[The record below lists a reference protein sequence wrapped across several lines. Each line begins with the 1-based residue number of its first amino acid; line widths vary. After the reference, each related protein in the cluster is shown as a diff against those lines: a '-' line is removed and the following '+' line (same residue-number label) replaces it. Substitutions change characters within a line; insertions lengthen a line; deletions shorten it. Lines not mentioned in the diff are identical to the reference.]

1 VDKQLEVVNW
11 HFFQASHLVDPY
23 TLFTVVL
30 GFDKES
36 TQIILIRG
44 DQPDENADKAR

>member
-1 VDKQLEVVNW
+1 MQTVRR
-11 HFFQASHLVDPY
+11 HFFQASHLVDQY
-23 TLFTVVL
+23 TLLTVIL

-44 DQPDENADKAR
+44 GQPDENPDKAR